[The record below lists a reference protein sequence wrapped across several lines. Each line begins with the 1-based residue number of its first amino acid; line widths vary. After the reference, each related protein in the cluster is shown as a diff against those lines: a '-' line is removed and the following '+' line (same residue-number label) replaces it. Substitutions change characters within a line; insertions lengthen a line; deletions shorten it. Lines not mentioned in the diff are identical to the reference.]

1 MLIFKVHLDLSL
13 IIGRLIRFNLQ
24 EYNSRQPIVFVEA
37 ANPDGACFKAI
48 FSLIQIIL
56 KQDDSIESRLLCRS
70 IREDIRIIKV
80 SCQ

>member
-13 IIGRLIRFNLQ
+13 IINRLIRFNLN
-24 EYNSRQPIVFVEA
+24 EYNSTKPIVFVEA
-37 ANPDGACFKAI
+37 ANPDGACFKAT
-48 FSLIQIIL
+48 FNLIQIIL
-56 KQDDSIESRLLCRS
+56 KQDDSIESRLICRA